1 MVKLIQLTIAILLTF
16 IVTTTSSQAHSHN
29 RSQSFSDWEITD
41 NIATAVFTAKSREIT
56 RLQSQ
61 SQSNQSLDTLLVG
74 HLISAISVSQD
85 SLPCSSTEVVRPIP
99 SALGYVRVR
108 LVFDCGASL
117 GDISIS
123 INSFFNVASSHVH
136 YANMSLNGEPSYQ
149 YLFTNKQRQHEITNQ
164 LATSSHWFDSIT
176 QFVLIGIEHIFGGI
190 DHIAFL
196 LALLLLLRSLKVLV
210 WMITGFTL
218 GHSITLALA
227 ALGWVIPD
235 LDIVE
240 AAIGFT
246 IALVAVQNIA
256 VLTGNHRQIT
266 YFSVAGLLLIVLINL
281 IWNIGLSAL
290 SGLGLALFTLA
301 YLWNSA
307 DEHLSANLR
316 LVTSVIF
323 GLIHGFGFASA
334 LTETGLA
341 NTQLLPALLGFN
353 LGIELGQIVIIAVVW
368 ALLQQIRQS
377 RFLTDTRLVIDLVS
391 AALCGLGLYWFI
403 GRSYG
408 II

>member
-1 MVKLIQLTIAILLTF
+1 MVKLIPLTIAILLTF

-56 RLQSQ
+56 RLQ

-136 YANMSLNGEPSYQ
+136 YANMSLNREPSYQ

-210 WMITGFTL
+210 WMVTGFTL

-227 ALGWVIPD
+227 ALGWIIPD

-266 YFSVAGLLLIVLINL
+266 YFSVVGLLLIVLINL

>member
-56 RLQSQ
+56 RLQ

-136 YANMSLNGEPSYQ
+136 YANMSINGEPSYQ

-227 ALGWVIPD
+227 ALGWIIPD

>member
-56 RLQSQ
+56 RLQ

-316 LVTSVIF
+316 LVMSVVF

-341 NTQLLPALLGFN
+341 STQLLPALLGFN

>member
-1 MVKLIQLTIAILLTF
+1 MVKLIPLTIAILLTF

-61 SQSNQSLDTLLVG
+61 SNQSLDTLLVG

-85 SLPCSSTEVVRPIP
+85 SLPCSTTEVVRPIP
-99 SALGYVRVR
+99 SSLGYVRVR
-108 LVFDCGASL
+108 LVFDCGTSL

-164 LATSSHWFDSIT
+164 RATNSHWFDSIT

-196 LALLLLLRSLKVLV
+196 LALLLLLRSLKVLA

-227 ALGWVIPD
+227 ALGW
-235 LDIVE
+235 
-240 AAIGFT
+240 
-246 IALVAVQNIA
+246 
-256 VLTGNHRQIT
+256 
-266 YFSVAGLLLIVLINL
+266 AG
-281 IWNIGLSAL
+281 
-290 SGLGLALFTLA
+290 
-301 YLWNSA
+301 
-307 DEHLSANLR
+307 
-316 LVTSVIF
+316 
-323 GLIHGFGFASA
+323 
-334 LTETGLA
+334 
-341 NTQLLPALLGFN
+341 
-353 LGIELGQIVIIAVVW
+353 
-368 ALLQQIRQS
+368 
-377 RFLTDTRLVIDLVS
+377 
-391 AALCGLGLYWFI
+391 
-403 GRSYG
+403 
-408 II
+408 

>member
-56 RLQSQ
+56 RLQ

-210 WMITGFTL
+210 WMVTGFTL

-316 LVTSVIF
+316 LVMSVVF

>member
-61 SQSNQSLDTLLVG
+61 SNQSLDTLLVG

-85 SLPCSSTEVVRPIP
+85 SLPCSTTEVVRPIP
-99 SALGYVRVR
+99 SSLGYVRVR

-316 LVTSVIF
+316 VVTSVIF

>member
-56 RLQSQ
+56 RLQ

-227 ALGWVIPD
+227 ALGWIIPD

-301 YLWNSA
+301 YLWNST

-341 NTQLLPALLGFN
+341 NTQLLPALIGFN

>member
-1 MVKLIQLTIAILLTF
+1 MFKLIQLTIAILLTF

-56 RLQSQ
+56 RLQ

-136 YANMSLNGEPSYQ
+136 YANMSLNREPSYQ
-149 YLFTNKQRQHEITNQ
+149 YLFTNKQRRHEITNQ

-210 WMITGFTL
+210 WMVTGFTL

-341 NTQLLPALLGFN
+341 STQLLPALLGFN

>member
-1 MVKLIQLTIAILLTF
+1 MVKLIPLTIAILLTF

-56 RLQSQ
+56 RLQ

-301 YLWNSA
+301 YLWNST

-341 NTQLLPALLGFN
+341 STQLLPALLGFN

-377 RFLTDTRLVIDLVS
+377 KFLTDTRLVIDLVS

>member
-56 RLQSQ
+56 RLQ

-136 YANMSLNGEPSYQ
+136 YANMSLNREPSYQ
-149 YLFTNKQRQHEITNQ
+149 YLFTNKQRRHEITNQ

-210 WMITGFTL
+210 WMVTGFTL

-307 DEHLSANLR
+307 DEHLSADLR

-341 NTQLLPALLGFN
+341 STQLLPALLGFN
-353 LGIELGQIVIIAVVW
+353 LGIELGQIVIISVVW

>member
-1 MVKLIQLTIAILLTF
+1 MVKLIQLTVAILLTF
-16 IVTTTSSQAHSHN
+16 SVITTSSQAHAHN

-41 NIATAVFTAKSREIT
+41 NIATAVFTAKSREVT

-61 SQSNQSLDTLLVG
+61 TNQSLDTLLVS

-85 SLPCSSTEVVRPIP
+85 NLPCSSTEVARPIP

-108 LVFDCGASL
+108 LAFDCGASL

-164 LATSSHWFDSIT
+164 LASSRHWFDSVT
-176 QFVLIGIEHIFGGI
+176 QFLLIGIEHIFGGI

-196 LALLLLLRSLKVLV
+196 LALLLLLRSLKALV
-210 WMITGFTL
+210 WMVTGFTL

-227 ALGWVIPD
+227 TLGWVIPD

-377 RFLTDTRLVIDLVS
+377 RFLTDTRIVIDLVS

>member
-1 MVKLIQLTIAILLTF
+1 MVKLIPLTIAILLTF

-56 RLQSQ
+56 RLQ

-149 YLFTNKQRQHEITNQ
+149 YLFTNKQRQYEITNQ

-210 WMITGFTL
+210 WMVTGFTL

-227 ALGWVIPD
+227 ALGWIIPD

>member
-1 MVKLIQLTIAILLTF
+1 M
-16 IVTTTSSQAHSHN
+16 
-29 RSQSFSDWEITD
+29 
-41 NIATAVFTAKSREIT
+41 
-56 RLQSQ
+56 
-61 SQSNQSLDTLLVG
+61 
-74 HLISAISVSQD
+74 
-85 SLPCSSTEVVRPIP
+85 P
-99 SALGYVRVR
+99 SALGYIRVR
-108 LVFDCGASL
+108 LVFDCDTSL
-117 GDISIS
+117 GDLSIG
-123 INSFFNVASSHVH
+123 INSFFNAASSHVH

-164 LATSSHWFDSIT
+164 LATSSLWFDSIT

-196 LALLLLLRSLKVLV
+196 LALLLLLPSLKGLI

-235 LDIVE
+235 LGIVE

-266 YFSVAGLLLIVLINL
+266 YFSVAALLLIVLINL
-281 IWNIGLSAL
+281 TWNIGLSVL
-290 SGLGLALFTLA
+290 SGLGLALFALA
-301 YLWNSA
+301 YLWNST
-307 DEHLSANLR
+307 DEQESANLR
-316 LVTSVIF
+316 LVTSIVF

-341 NTQLLPALLGFN
+341 SAQLVPALLGFN
-353 LGIELGQIVIIAVVW
+353 LGIELGQIAIITAIWV
-368 ALLQQIRQS
+368 LLQQIRQS
-377 RFLTDTRLVIDLVS
+377 RLLNDTRLAVDLVS

>member
-61 SQSNQSLDTLLVG
+61 SNQSLDTLLVG

-99 SALGYVRVR
+99 SALGYVRVK

-136 YANMSLNGEPSYQ
+136 YANMSLNREPSYQ
-149 YLFTNKQRQHEITNQ
+149 YLFTNKQRRHEITNQ

-210 WMITGFTL
+210 WMVTGFTL

-341 NTQLLPALLGFN
+341 STQLLPALLGFN

>member
-56 RLQSQ
+56 RLQ

-164 LATSSHWFDSIT
+164 LATSSHWFDSIP

-316 LVTSVIF
+316 LVMSVIF

>member
-61 SQSNQSLDTLLVG
+61 SNQSLDTLLVS

-164 LATSSHWFDSIT
+164 RATSSHWFDSIT

-210 WMITGFTL
+210 WMVTGFTL

-266 YFSVAGLLLIVLINL
+266 YFSVASLLLIVLINL

-290 SGLGLALFTLA
+290 SSLGLALFTLA

-341 NTQLLPALLGFN
+341 STQLLPALLGFN
-353 LGIELGQIVIIAVVW
+353 LGIELGQIVIIAAVW

>member
-1 MVKLIQLTIAILLTF
+1 MVKLIPLTIAILLTF

-56 RLQSQ
+56 RLQ

-164 LATSSHWFDSIT
+164 LATSSHWFDSIP

-210 WMITGFTL
+210 WMVTGFTL

>member
-61 SQSNQSLDTLLVG
+61 SNQSLDTLLVS

-164 LATSSHWFDSIT
+164 RATSSHWFDSIT

-240 AAIGFT
+240 ASIGFT

-290 SGLGLALFTLA
+290 SSLGLALFTLA

-341 NTQLLPALLGFN
+341 STQLLPALLGFN
-353 LGIELGQIVIIAVVW
+353 LGIELGQIVIIAAVW

>member
-56 RLQSQ
+56 RLQ

-227 ALGWVIPD
+227 ALGWIIPD

-341 NTQLLPALLGFN
+341 SAQLLPALLGFN

>member
-61 SQSNQSLDTLLVG
+61 SNQSLDTLLVD

-136 YANMSLNGEPSYQ
+136 YANMSLNREPSYQ
-149 YLFTNKQRQHEITNQ
+149 YLFTNKQRRHEITNQ

-196 LALLLLLRSLKVLV
+196 LALLLLLPSLKVLV
-210 WMITGFTL
+210 WMVTGFTL

-368 ALLQQIRQS
+368 ALLQKIRQS

>member
-56 RLQSQ
+56 RLQ

-210 WMITGFTL
+210 WIVTGFTL

-316 LVTSVIF
+316 LVMSVVF

>member
-56 RLQSQ
+56 RLQ

-136 YANMSLNGEPSYQ
+136 YANMSLNREPSYQ
-149 YLFTNKQRQHEITNQ
+149 YLFTNKQRRHEITNQ

-210 WMITGFTL
+210 WMVTGFTL

-341 NTQLLPALLGFN
+341 STQLLPALLGFN

>member
-56 RLQSQ
+56 RLQ

-136 YANMSLNGEPSYQ
+136 YANMSLNREPSYQ

-377 RFLTDTRLVIDLVS
+377 RFLTDTRIVIDLVS

>member
-56 RLQSQ
+56 RLQ

-136 YANMSLNGEPSYQ
+136 YANMSLNREPSYQ
-149 YLFTNKQRQHEITNQ
+149 YLFTNKQRRHEITNQ

-210 WMITGFTL
+210 WMVTGFTL

-256 VLTGNHRQIT
+256 VLTSNHRQIT

-341 NTQLLPALLGFN
+341 STQLLPALLGFN

>member
-1 MVKLIQLTIAILLTF
+1 MVKLIPLTIAILLTF

-56 RLQSQ
+56 RLQ

-136 YANMSLNGEPSYQ
+136 YANMSLNREPSYQ

-210 WMITGFTL
+210 WMVTGFTL

-227 ALGWVIPD
+227 ALGWIIPD

>member
-61 SQSNQSLDTLLVG
+61 SNQSLDTLLVS

-164 LATSSHWFDSIT
+164 RATSSHWFDSIT

-290 SGLGLALFTLA
+290 SSLGLALFTLA

-334 LTETGLA
+334 LKETGLA
-341 NTQLLPALLGFN
+341 STQLLPALLGFN
-353 LGIELGQIVIIAVVW
+353 LGIELGQIVIIAAVW

>member
-56 RLQSQ
+56 RLQ

-210 WMITGFTL
+210 WMVTGFTL

-290 SGLGLALFTLA
+290 SGLGLVLFTLA

-316 LVTSVIF
+316 VVTSVIF

-341 NTQLLPALLGFN
+341 STQLLPALLGFN

>member
-61 SQSNQSLDTLLVG
+61 SNQSLDTLLVD

-136 YANMSLNGEPSYQ
+136 YANMSLNREPSYQ
-149 YLFTNKQRQHEITNQ
+149 YLFTNKQRRHEITNQ

-341 NTQLLPALLGFN
+341 STQLLPALLGFN

>member
-61 SQSNQSLDTLLVG
+61 SNQSLDTLLVS

-164 LATSSHWFDSIT
+164 RATSSHWFDSIT

-266 YFSVAGLLLIVLINL
+266 YFSVAALLLIVLINL

-290 SGLGLALFTLA
+290 SSLGLALFTLA

-323 GLIHGFGFASA
+323 GLIHGFGFAST

-341 NTQLLPALLGFN
+341 STQLLPALLGFN
-353 LGIELGQIVIIAVVW
+353 LGIELGQIVIIAAVW

>member
-56 RLQSQ
+56 RLQ

-149 YLFTNKQRQHEITNQ
+149 YLFTNKQRRHEITNQ

-196 LALLLLLRSLKVLV
+196 LALLLLLPSLKVLV
-210 WMITGFTL
+210 WMVTGFTL

>member
-1 MVKLIQLTIAILLTF
+1 MVKLIPLTIAILLTF

-56 RLQSQ
+56 RLQ

-196 LALLLLLRSLKVLV
+196 LALLLLLRSLKVLI
-210 WMITGFTL
+210 WMVTGFTL

>member
-56 RLQSQ
+56 RLQ

-136 YANMSLNGEPSYQ
+136 YANMSLNRGPSYQ

-210 WMITGFTL
+210 WMVTGFTL

>member
-56 RLQSQ
+56 RLQ

-136 YANMSLNGEPSYQ
+136 YANMSLNREPSYQ

-210 WMITGFTL
+210 WMVTGFTL

-227 ALGWVIPD
+227 ALGWIIPD

>member
-56 RLQSQ
+56 RLQ

-210 WMITGFTL
+210 WMVTGFTL

-341 NTQLLPALLGFN
+341 SAQLVPALLGFN

>member
-1 MVKLIQLTIAILLTF
+1 MFKLIQLTIAILLTF

-56 RLQSQ
+56 RLQ

-136 YANMSLNGEPSYQ
+136 YANMSLNREPSYQ
-149 YLFTNKQRQHEITNQ
+149 YLFTNKQRRHEITNQ

-210 WMITGFTL
+210 MMVTGFTL

-341 NTQLLPALLGFN
+341 STQLLPALLGFN

>member
-61 SQSNQSLDTLLVG
+61 SNQSLDTLLVG

-85 SLPCSSTEVVRPIP
+85 SRPCSSTEVVRPIP

-377 RFLTDTRLVIDLVS
+377 RFLTDTRIVIDLVS